1 MSRKKLLNKVRENN
15 TLFVPL
21 PKIIHHSGGLPL
33 TIFKLQ
39 IPLIAVY
46 LESCYVYAWCQY
58 NIAIFS
64 LWTSEYLQI
73 KMYVIL
79 L

>member
-1 MSRKKLLNKVRENN
+1 MNKVRENY

-21 PKIIHHSGGLPL
+21 PRIIHHSGSLPL

-46 LESCYVYAWCQY
+46 LDSCYVYAWCQY

-64 LWTSEYLQI
+64 LRTPEYLQI
-73 KMYVIL
+73 ENYVIL